1 MMPKV
6 PFPRSYWVVP
16 GLFLAGAFPGSRD
29 PDKTEPIMQ
38 NLLQCGI
45 RQIINLMEETE
56 LDYSGTPFFPYQDM
70 YYRLAGNMGLD
81 VRWVRMPIR
90 DLSIPS
96 PQTMGAILDAIDV
109 TIAQDRPVYVH
120 CWGGVGRTG
129 TVVGCY
135 LVRSG
140 LSGDDAL
147 SRIME
152 LRRQEVTADGISP
165 ETEEQQDMVRF
176 W

>member
-29 PDKTEPIMQ
+29 PDKTIPIME

-81 VRWVRMPIR
+81 VRWVRSRSGISRFHHLKPWAPYWMS
-90 DLSIPS
+90 LMSPS
-96 PQTMGAILDAIDV
+96 PKTARSTFIAGAESVA
-109 TIAQDRPVYVH
+109 
-120 CWGGVGRTG
+120 
-129 TVVGCY
+129 
-135 LVRSG
+135 
-140 LSGDDAL
+140 
-147 SRIME
+147 
-152 LRRQEVTADGISP
+152 P
-165 ETEEQQDMVRF
+165 EQ
-176 W
+176 